1 MEPQALYS
9 PDILVMGFE
18 GSANKIGIGIV
29 RGDGQI
35 LSNVRETF
43 VSPPGTGFLP
53 KETAE
58 HHRNHILNLTKQ
70 ALAEANVTVRVW
82 DVFLIFLASC
92 IDFSIRSNIELQSI
106 RCCIILDCQIPS

>member
-1 MEPQALYS
+1 MATANHGV
-9 PDILVMGFE
+9 LVMGFE

-29 RGDGQI
+29 RGDGEI

-58 HHRNHILNLTKQ
+58 HHRNHVLSLTKQ
-70 ALAEANVTVRVW
+70 ALAEAKVTVRRNNT
-82 DVFLIFLASC
+82 DLASRYAVPPASANSFPF
-92 IDFSIRSNIELQSI
+92 FSSSLNNYQH
-106 RCCIILDCQIPS
+106 

>member
-1 MEPQALYS
+1 MES
-9 PDILVMGFE
+9 INFHDILVMGFE

-29 RGDGQI
+29 RGDGEI

-58 HHRNHILNLTKQ
+58 HHRNHILGLTQK
-70 ALAEANVTVRVW
+70 ALAEANVTVRQETV
-82 DVFLIFLASC
+82 
-92 IDFSIRSNIELQSI
+92 FSISMPLAALFAFSTSTKYVSSLFLLYFITI
-106 RCCIILDCQIPS
+106 